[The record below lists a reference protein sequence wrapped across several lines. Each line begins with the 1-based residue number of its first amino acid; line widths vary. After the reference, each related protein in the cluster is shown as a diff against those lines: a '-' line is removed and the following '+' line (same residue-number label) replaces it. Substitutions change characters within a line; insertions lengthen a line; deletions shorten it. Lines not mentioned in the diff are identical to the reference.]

1 MSENIEIGVTSLQSA
16 LDCPLCFWLSEKI
29 GSPPSIIAG
38 ITVQMDS
45 VIKRYMHQFIGSSH
59 LPSWFPVR
67 GTLLDTRGTMR
78 ARDPA
83 SGVTLRGALD
93 ALVKTHDGR
102 YIVID
107 YKTGKP
113 PEEIP
118 NYYQMQLD
126 GYAYLLEQ
134 NGLRPVEGGVLLY
147 FTPAHGDI
155 SDGIFP
161 FKITAVRTKVDPSRI
176 PPVLAQAKKILEM
189 NTPPERS
196 EGCEMCIWREQ
207 VEKALSEWKVFS
219 RSK

>member
-1 MSENIEIGVTSLQSA
+1 MSEHIEIGVTSLQSA
-16 LDCPLCFWLSEKI
+16 LDCPLCFWLSEKV

-45 VIKRYMHQFIGSSH
+45 VIKEYMRQFIGSSR

-67 GTLLDTRGTMR
+67 GTLLDTKRAMR
-78 ARDPA
+78 AKDQ
-83 SGVTLRGALD
+83 STGITLKGILD
-93 ALVKTHDGR
+93 ALVRTPEGE

-113 PEEIP
+113 PKEIP

-134 NGLRPVEGGVLLY
+134 NDLKPVGGGVLLY

-155 SDGIFP
+155 SEGFFP
-161 FKITAVRTKVDPSRI
+161 FKITAVRARVDPSRI
-176 PPVLAQAKKILEM
+176 PPALAQAKKILDM
-189 NTPPERS
+189 DLPPARS
-196 EGCEMCIWREQ
+196 EDCQMCMWLEQ
-207 VEKALSEWKVFS
+207 VRQILSE
-219 RSK
+219 